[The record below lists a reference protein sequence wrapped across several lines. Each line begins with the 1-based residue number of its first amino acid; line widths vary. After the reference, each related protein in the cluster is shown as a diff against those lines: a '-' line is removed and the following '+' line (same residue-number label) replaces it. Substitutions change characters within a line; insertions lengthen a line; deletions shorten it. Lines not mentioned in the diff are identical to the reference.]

1 MKKVGEILKDFRKN
15 NKMTGS
21 NLAEIFNC
29 SQQYVTQ
36 MESGKKP
43 ISVEKM
49 EILKNMMTD
58 EEYAELVQAVIYEKI
73 KDIPGQVEFLNKNN
87 IPSYKIPYFSDI
99 QASAGYGILNKD
111 DDIGEFI
118 EVPATLKSDYNI
130 AVKVSGDSMEPQFQ
144 NGDIVVVNTSLTELK
159 FDRFFVV
166 NYDDYVYLKKIIEKD
181 DIVCLHSV
189 NPYYPDIKVEDCD
202 KFKIIGQVVSVLRNF
217 KY

>member
-1 MKKVGEILKDFRKN
+1 MEKVGEILKKFRKN
-15 NKMTGS
+15 RNLTGAM
-21 NLAEIFNC
+21 LAEIFEC
-29 SQQYVTQ
+29 SHQFIFKLETGQKTL
-36 MESGKKP
+36 SP
-43 ISVEKM
+43 EKM